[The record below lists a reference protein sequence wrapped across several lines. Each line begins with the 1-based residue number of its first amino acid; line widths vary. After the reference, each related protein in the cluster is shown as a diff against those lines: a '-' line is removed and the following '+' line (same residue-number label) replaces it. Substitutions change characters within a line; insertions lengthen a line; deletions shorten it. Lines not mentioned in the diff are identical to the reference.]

1 MAFYRAQSFLVFL
14 SLSFFFAISAPHSAT
29 VSGGGREE
37 VLVPLRRSVVE
48 GQSPARIL
56 VENDSFVLAAERTQ
70 RRDPLNGFKSY
81 NGGWNI
87 SNRHY
92 WASVGLTAAPF
103 FSIAAV
109 WFLGFGLILV
119 FICCCYCCCPRRSY
133 SYSRTAYALSLV
145 LLILFTC
152 VAVIGCIV
160 LYMGQGKFHRST
172 STTLDFVVGQSNIT
186 VANLRN
192 FSDNLADA
200 KKIGVGQI
208 FLPSAVL
215 DKIDGLVTKLN
226 ASMNDLASH
235 TSDNS
240 EKIQDALDSVRLI
253 LIVVAAAM
261 LLLAFLGFLFSILGL
276 QFLVYFLV
284 LIGWILIA
292 GTFIL
297 CGVFLLLHNVVTDTC
312 VAMDEWVLHPQEHT
326 ALDDILPCVDGAT
339 TNESLY
345 QSKEVTYQVVNVVD
359 QVIMNISNVNYP
371 PSARSLYYNQSGPL
385 MPILCNPYKLDF
397 SNRTCVTG
405 EVRLEDASRVW
416 QDYVCNVSNA
426 SGTEICTTVGRI
438 TPDMYA
444 QMTGAVNVSY
454 GLSHYGPF
462 LAQLADCSFV
472 RQTFRSISQNNCP
485 GLGRNSKHIY
495 LGLAMVSAAVML
507 SLIFWV
513 IYARERRHRK
523 YSNQFVVRSVH
534 TPLQEKALLSSP

>member
-1 MAFYRAQSFLVFL
+1 MEAFLVFL
-14 SLSFFFAISAPHSAT
+14 EL
-29 VSGGGREE
+29 GGGRED
-37 VLVPLRRSVVE
+37 VLVPFRRSVVE
-48 GQSPARIL
+48 GQSPARLL
-56 VENDSFVLAAERTQ
+56 VENNSFVLAAERTQ
-70 RRDPLNGFKSY
+70 RRDPFNGFKNY

-103 FSIAAV
+103 FLIAA
-109 WFLGFGLILV
+109 
-119 FICCCYCCCPRRSY
+119 
-133 SYSRTAYALSLV
+133 
-145 LLILFTC
+145 
-152 VAVIGCIV
+152 
-160 LYMGQGKFHRST
+160 GQGKFHGST
-172 STTLDFVVGQSNIT
+172 STTLDFVVGQANIT

-208 FLPSAVL
+208 VLPSPVL
-215 DKIDGLVTKLN
+215 DKIDGLTTKLN
-226 ASMNDLASH
+226 TSMNDLASH

-240 EKIQDALDSVRLI
+240 KKIQDALDSLRLF
-253 LIVVAAAM
+253 LIIVAAAM
-261 LLLAFLGFLFSILGL
+261 LLLAFLGFLFSVLGMR
-276 QFLVYFLV
+276 FLVYFLV
-284 LIGWILIA
+284 LVGWILIA

-371 PSARSLYYNQSGPL
+371 SGAGPVYYNQSGPL
-385 MPILCNPYKLDF
+385 MPILCNPYKSDF
-397 SNRTCVTG
+397 SNRACITG
-405 EVRLEDASRVW
+405 EVRLEDASQVW
-416 QDYVCNVSNA
+416 QGYVCNVSNA
-426 SGTEICTTVGRI
+426 SGSEICTTVGRI
-438 TPDMYA
+438 TPSMYA
-444 QMTGAVNVSY
+444 KMTGAVNVSY
-454 GLSHYGPF
+454 GIYHYGPF

-495 LGLAMVSAAVML
+495 VGLMMVSAAVML

-523 YSNQFVVRSVH
+523 YNKQFIVRSVH
-534 TPLQEKALLSSP
+534 TPLQEKALLSSPRS